1 MGCRPSSRATISHLY
16 LIPGVIIHTC
26 NSRTEGTEAVGSP
39 VQDPTVLHGKFRASL
54 GHSKETG
61 LGMELSGRAS
71 SQHAPGSGV
80 KP

>member
-1 MGCRPSSRATISHLY
+1 MGCRLSSRTTISHLY

-26 NSRTEGTEAVGSP
+26 NSRTEGNEAVGSS

-61 LGMELSGRAS
+61 LGM
-71 SQHAPGSGV
+71 
-80 KP
+80 